1 MKSITQIVASRK
13 LFNVLLLGFSS
24 GIPLALTG
32 ATLQAWLTQEKVDL
46 TLIGIF
52 SLVGM
57 PYTLKF
63 LWAPLMDRFTP
74 PILGRR
80 RGWILV
86 TQILLI
92 LAIAAMGL
100 IQPAQSPS
108 AMAVMAFFVAFFSA
122 SQDIVIDAYRTEV
135 LDSDELGMGASNY
148 ILGYRLAM
156 LVSGALAL
164 ILADH
169 VPWSQ
174 VYLVMAATMLVGV
187 IASLWS
193 PEPKNPSKAPPSLS
207 KAVVEP
213 FVEFFKR
220 KGSLE
225 ILSFIVLYKMDVVF
239 ATAMMTPFLL
249 QVGFTKT
256 DIGTVTKVFGL
267 IATIVGTTL
276 GGILMTRLK
285 MERSLWFFGIF
296 QGVSGL
302 MFVTLAHFGN
312 HMPLLYATIGAENFC
327 SGMGTAA
334 YSAFIMSLCNKSFAA
349 TQYALLTS
357 LMALTRVLAG
367 APTGYF
373 AKEWGWETYFIVST
387 LLMIPG
393 LLVLTRYKKWNVN
406 QQ

>member
-1 MKSITQIVASRK
+1 MKSIVQIISSRK
-13 LFNVLLLGFSS
+13 LINILLLGFSS

-46 TLIGIF
+46 TVIGIF

-63 LWAPLMDRFTP
+63 LWAPFMDRFVP

-80 RGWILV
+80 RGWILI
-86 TQILLI
+86 TQVLLI
-92 LAIAAMGL
+92 LAIAFMGMFNPSTTPSL
-100 IQPAQSPS
+100 IATL
-108 AMAVMAFFVAFFSA
+108 AFCVAFFSA

-135 LDSDELGMGASNY
+135 LDKEELGLGASNY

-156 LVSGALAL
+156 IVSGAVAL

-169 VPWSQ
+169 LPWSR
-174 VYLVMAATMLVGV
+174 VYLIMALTMLVGV
-187 IASLWS
+187 FASLWA
-193 PEPKNPSKAPPSLS
+193 PEPQNPSKAPPSIT
-207 KAVVEP
+207 KAVIEP

-220 KGSLE
+220 KGSYE
-225 ILSFIVLYKMDVVF
+225 ILAFIVLYKLDVVF
-239 ATAMMTPFLL
+239 ATAMMTPFLI

-256 DIGTVTKVFGL
+256 DIGTVTKVFGM

-276 GGILMTRLK
+276 GGIIMTRMK
-285 MERSLWFFGIF
+285 MQKSLWFFGIF

-302 MFVTLAHFGN
+302 MFITLAHYGN

-334 YSAFIMSLCNKSFAA
+334 YSAFLMSLCNRSFAA

-373 AKEWGWETYFIVST
+373 AKEWGWETYFIMST
-387 LLMIPG
+387 LMMIPG
-393 LLVLTRYKKWNVN
+393 LLMLTRYKKWNVT
-406 QQ
+406 Q